1 MYSILRGG
9 EKIMERKVIKYMSL
23 SELVEELE
31 TLTEVELRK
40 DEFINIKW
48 EILNLSE
55 RVNKYQKVCEQ
66 IKEISKRISQLE
78 NGN

>member
-1 MYSILRGG
+1 MCSISYGG
-9 EKIMERKVIKYMSL
+9 EKMKLIKYMSL
-23 SELVEELE
+23 SELVEALE
-31 TLTEVELRK
+31 TLTEVELSKR
-40 DEFINIKW
+40 EFTNIKW

-78 NGN
+78 SEK